1 MSEAEDLLA
10 LLVDHLQDG
19 VWLLNASDSL
29 IIEVNRS
36 GSLQAGS
43 GPSSLLDLSFCSLI
57 EPKITAQAWQL
68 LLAQIPPSGSHTV
81 AAGLRS
87 ETGHIHQVSLT
98 MTLDRSGT
106 DDQERVLAITRPLL
120 ATDLQP
126 DQAADANTTPSGS
139 QTGRSAV
146 SPAIKPDAAT
156 QGTLEATLDAT
167 LEALAEGVA
176 ILDHLGCVERA
187 NTAFLELVD
196 LQQSLVLDHSV
207 FDPPWI
213 WQSLQG
219 EFIDIE
225 DTPPVKALRTAKTQR
240 LEHVRLRG
248 NGLNRVLG
256 DLISVE
262 VTCEPLLGLDQSV
275 RGAVLVLSDLTALMQ
290 SVRHCEQIESTDL
303 LTSLRSRHHIT
314 TQVDAAVRS
323 AERTSA
329 STADARVGVL
339 HVDLDDFRSVN
350 DTFGTAF
357 GDEVLVAIADRLRDL
372 TERHIEIG
380 RVGVDEFLVVIT
392 GEDASL
398 SFDTRLRRLAE
409 ELQRRIEQP
418 LVVEGLELRLTASVG
433 ISRYPANAS
442 DGPSLVRAAGTA
454 LAASR
459 REGRH
464 QLRFF
469 ESSLEKR
476 GRTGLALDRDLRLAA
491 AQRNLQVYY
500 QPIIDLQSGEVSG
513 AEALVRWNHPEHGPI
528 PPSVF
533 IPDAETTGAIS
544 AISDMVVTT
553 VAEDLARWNQQN
565 LLKAGS
571 RIAINISATEFE
583 QRGFVSRLATTI
595 HNMGVLPAQLEL
607 EITETLLM
615 RDVEVT
621 ARRLN
626 ELHELG
632 FFVSLDDFGTGYS
645 SLSHLHM
652 LPLHTLKVDRCFVS
666 ELGDGRSETITRAIL
681 NLAQG
686 LGIHTV
692 GEGVETEEQR
702 RFLIDAGCD
711 SVQGFFYAPPLP
723 RLAFEKFMHSH
734 RPVSAG
740 SVSIRL

>member
-1 MSEAEDLLA
+1 MSEAEELLA

-19 VWLLNASDSL
+19 VWLLDASDAS
-29 IIEVNRS
+29 IIEVSQS
-36 GSLQAGS
+36 GALQAGS
-43 GPSSLLDLSFCSLI
+43 HPGTLLGTNFCSLI
-57 EPKITAQAWQL
+57 EPEISSEAWQL
-68 LLAQIPPSGSHTV
+68 LLSQIPATGSHTV
-81 AAGLRS
+81 SVGLRS
-87 ETGHIHQVSLT
+87 EIGFVQLVDLT
-98 MTLDRSGT
+98 LTRDYACEPV
-106 DDQERVLAITRPLL
+106 QARVLAITRSQPL
-120 ATDLQP
+120 ATLP
-126 DQAADANTTPSGS
+126 SAQAP
-139 QTGRSAV
+139 QV
-146 SPAIKPDAAT
+146 E
-156 QGTLEATLDAT
+156 TLLDAT

-176 ILDHLGCVERA
+176 ILDHLGRVERA

-219 EFIDIE
+219 DFLEIE
-225 DTPPVKALRTAKTQR
+225 GTPPVMALRTGEPQR
-240 LEHVRLRG
+240 LDHVQLRG

-256 DLISVE
+256 ELISVE
-262 VTCEPLLGLDQSV
+262 VSCEPLLGADQSL
-275 RGAVLVLSDLTALMQ
+275 RGAVLVLSDLTALLQ
-290 SVRHCEQIESTDL
+290 SVGRREQIEATDQ

-314 TQVDAAVRS
+314 AQVDAAVRA
-323 AERTSA
+323 AERNSTS
-329 STADARVGVL
+329 SDDARVGVL

-357 GDEVLVAIADRLRDL
+357 GDEVLIAVADRIRDL

-392 GEDASL
+392 GNDASL

-433 ISRYPANAS
+433 ISRYPANAR
-442 DGPSLVRAAGTA
+442 DGATLVRAADTA

-464 QLRFF
+464 QVRFF
-469 ESSLEKR
+469 ESSLDKR

-500 QPIIDLQSGEVSG
+500 QPIIDLQSGAVSG

-528 PPSVF
+528 PPSIF
-533 IPDAETTGAIS
+533 IPDAEATGAIS

-553 VAEDLARWNQQN
+553 VAEDLARWNEQN
-565 LLKAGS
+565 LLNAGS

-583 QRGFVSRLATTI
+583 QRGFVQRLAATLD
-595 HNMGVLPAQLEL
+595 NVGVLPSQLEL

-621 ARRLN
+621 AQRLSD
-626 ELHELG
+626 LHELG
-632 FFVSLDDFGTGYS
+632 FLVSLDDFGTGYS

-702 RFLIDAGCD
+702 RFLIDGGCD

-723 RLAFEKFMHSH
+723 RLAFEKFMQSH
-734 RPVSAG
+734 KPVAASAT
-740 SVSIRL
+740 STRSAL

>member
-1 MSEAEDLLA
+1 MSEAEELLA

-19 VWLLNASDSL
+19 VWLLDADSAA
-29 IIEVNRS
+29 IVEVSRS
-36 GSLQAGS
+36 GSVQVGS
-43 GPSSLLDLSFCSLI
+43 RASTLLETNFCSLI
-57 EPKITAQAWQL
+57 EPEMTSEAWQL
-68 LLAQIPPSGSHTV
+68 LLAQIPTAGSHTLAV
-81 AAGLRS
+81 GIRS
-87 ETGHIHQVSLT
+87 AIGYVQAVDLT
-98 MTLDRSGT
+98 LTRDHSCGP
-106 DDQERVLAITRPLL
+106 QHERILAITRSQIPE
-120 ATDLQP
+120 ADL
-126 DQAADANTTPSGS
+126 SGA
-139 QTGRSAV
+139 QRPELTG
-146 SPAIKPDAAT
+146 DLE
-156 QGTLEATLDAT
+156 TLLDAT
-167 LEALAEGVA
+167 LEALGEGVA
-176 ILDHLGCVERA
+176 ILDQLGRVEKA
-187 NTAFLELVD
+187 NSAFLELVD
-196 LQQSLVLDHSV
+196 LQQSLVLDHSM

-213 WQSLQG
+213 WQSVQG
-219 EFIDIE
+219 DFIEIE
-225 DTPPVKALRTAKTQR
+225 DTPPVQALRTGKAQR
-240 LEHVRLRG
+240 LEHVQLRG
-248 NGLNRVLG
+248 NGLNRTLG

-262 VTCEPLLGLDQSV
+262 VTCEPLLGEDKTL
-275 RGAVLVLSDLTALMQ
+275 RGAVLVLSDLTALVQ
-290 SVRHCEQIESTDL
+290 SVGHREQIEATDP

-314 TQVDAAVRS
+314 AQVDAAVRS
-323 AERTSA
+323 AERNPSDPD
-329 STADARVGVL
+329 DARVGVL

-357 GDEVLVAIADRLRDL
+357 GDEVLIAVADRLRDL

-392 GEDASL
+392 GNDASL

-442 DGPSLVRAAGTA
+442 DGATLVRAADTA

-464 QLRFF
+464 QVRFF
-469 ESSLEKR
+469 ESSLDKR

-500 QPIIDLQSGEVSG
+500 QPIIDLKSGAVTG

-528 PPSVF
+528 PPSIF
-533 IPDAETTGAIS
+533 IPDAEATGAIS

-553 VAEDLARWNQQN
+553 VAEDLAGWNEQS

-583 QRGFVSRLATTI
+583 QRGFVQRLAATL
-595 HNMGVLPAQLEL
+595 NNVGVLPSQLEL

-621 ARRLN
+621 AQRLSD
-626 ELHELG
+626 LHELG
-632 FFVSLDDFGTGYS
+632 FLVSLDDFGTGYS

-666 ELGDGRSETITRAIL
+666 ELGDGRSQTITRAIL

-692 GEGVETEEQR
+692 GEGVETEDQR
-702 RFLIDAGCD
+702 RFLIEAGCD
-711 SVQGFFYAPPLP
+711 SVQGFLYAPPLP
-723 RLAFEKFMHSH
+723 RLAFEKFMKNH
-734 RPVSAG
+734 RPVSALA
-740 SVSIRL
+740 V

>member
-1 MSEAEDLLA
+1 MSEAEELLA

-19 VWLLNASDSL
+19 VWLLDASDAS
-29 IIEVNRS
+29 IVEVSQS

-43 GPSSLLDLSFCSLI
+43 HPGTLLGTNFCSLI
-57 EPKITAQAWQL
+57 EPEISLEAWQL
-68 LLAQIPPSGSHTV
+68 LLAQIPPAASHTV
-81 AAGLRS
+81 SVGLRS
-87 ETGHIHQVSLT
+87 EIGFVQLVDLT
-98 MTLDRSGT
+98 ITRDYSGEPE
-106 DDQERVLAITRPLL
+106 QARVLAITRSQPL
-120 ATDLQP
+120 ATLPAAQP
-126 DQAADANTTPSGS
+126 PQVES
-139 QTGRSAV
+139 
-146 SPAIKPDAAT
+146 
-156 QGTLEATLDAT
+156 LLDAT
-167 LEALAEGVA
+167 LEALGEGVA
-176 ILDHLGCVERA
+176 ILDHLGRVERA
-187 NTAFLELVD
+187 NTAFLQLVD

-207 FDPPWI
+207 FDPPWV
-213 WQSLQG
+213 WQSLEG
-219 EFIDIE
+219 DFLEIE
-225 DTPPVKALRTAKTQR
+225 DTPPVKALRTGEPQR
-240 LEHVRLRG
+240 LDHVQLRG

-256 DLISVE
+256 ELISVE
-262 VTCEPLLGLDQSV
+262 VSCEPLLGTDQSL
-275 RGAVLVLSDLTALMQ
+275 RGAVLVLGDLTALLQ
-290 SVRHCEQIESTDL
+290 SVDRREQIEATDH

-314 TQVDAAVRS
+314 AQVDAAVRA
-323 AERTSA
+323 AERNTSNA
-329 STADARVGVL
+329 DDARVGVL

-357 GDEVLVAIADRLRDL
+357 GDEVLIAVADRIRDL

-392 GEDASL
+392 GNDASL

-433 ISRYPANAS
+433 ISRYPANAR
-442 DGPSLVRAAGTA
+442 DGATLVRAADTA

-464 QLRFF
+464 QVRFF
-469 ESSLEKR
+469 ESSLDKR

-500 QPIIDLQSGEVSG
+500 QPIIDLQSGAVSG

-528 PPSVF
+528 PPSIF
-533 IPDAETTGAIS
+533 IPDAEATGAIS

-553 VAEDLARWNQQN
+553 VAEDLAGWNQQN
-565 LLKAGS
+565 LLNAGS

-583 QRGFVSRLATTI
+583 QRGFVQRLAATLD
-595 HNMGVLPAQLEL
+595 NVGVLPSQLEL

-621 ARRLN
+621 AQRLSD
-626 ELHELG
+626 LHELG
-632 FFVSLDDFGTGYS
+632 FLVSLDDFGTGYS

-702 RFLIDAGCD
+702 RFLIDGGCD

-723 RLAFEKFMHSH
+723 RLAFEKFMQSH
-734 RPVSAG
+734 KPIAASAT
-740 SVSIRL
+740 SSRSAL

>member
-10 LLVDHLQDG
+10 LLVHHLQDG
-19 VWLLNASDSL
+19 VWLLDSDDSS
-29 IIEVNRS
+29 IVEVSRS
-36 GSLQAGS
+36 GAVHAGS
-43 GPSSLLDLSFCSLI
+43 RPESLVGASFASLI
-57 EPKITAQAWQL
+57 EPQITEQAWQL
-68 LLAQIPPSGSHTV
+68 LLAQIPASGSHAV
-81 AAGLRS
+81 LIGLRC
-87 ETGHIHQVSLT
+87 ELGQIQPVELT
-98 MTLDRSGT
+98 LTR
-106 DDQERVLAITRPLL
+106 DDSCAPEQERVLAITRAQFPDSLPNETGLEVDALL
-120 ATDLQP
+120 DRA
-126 DQAADANTTPSGS
+126 
-139 QTGRSAV
+139 
-146 SPAIKPDAAT
+146 
-156 QGTLEATLDAT
+156 
-167 LEALAEGVA
+167 LEALGEGVV
-176 ILDHLGCVERA
+176 ILNHLGCVERA
-187 NTAFLELVD
+187 NTAFLQLVD

-219 EFIDIE
+219 DFLEIE
-225 DTPPVKALRTAKTQR
+225 NTPPVLALRTGQAQH
-240 LEHVRLRG
+240 LEHVQLRG

-256 DLISVE
+256 ELVSVR
-262 VTCEPLLGLDQSV
+262 VSCEPLIGKDHSI
-275 RGAVLVLSDLTALMQ
+275 RGAVLVLSDLTALLQ
-290 SVRHCEQIESTDL
+290 SVGHREQIESTDQ

-314 TQVDAAVRS
+314 AQVDAAVRS
-323 AERTSA
+323 AQR
-329 STADARVGVL
+329 STTGSDDARVGVL

-357 GDEVLVAIADRLRDL
+357 GDEVLIAVADRLRDL

-392 GEDASL
+392 GNDASL

-433 ISRYPANAS
+433 ISRYPANAET
-442 DGPSLVRAAGTA
+442 GASLVRAADTA

-464 QLRFF
+464 QVRFF

-500 QPIIDLQSGEVSG
+500 QPIIDLQSGAVMG

-533 IPDAETTGAIS
+533 IPDAEATGAIS

-553 VAEDLARWNQQN
+553 VAEDLAGWNQQN

-583 QRGFVSRLATTI
+583 QRGFVQRLAATLD
-595 HNMGVLPAQLEL
+595 NVGVLPSQLEL

-621 ARRLN
+621 AQRLGD
-626 ELHELG
+626 LHELG
-632 FFVSLDDFGTGYS
+632 FLVSLDDFGTGYS
-645 SLSHLHM
+645 SLSHLHR

-702 RFLIDAGCD
+702 RFLIDSGCD

-723 RLAFEKFMHSH
+723 RLAFEKFMLNH
-734 RPVSAG
+734 RPVSSA
-740 SVSIRL
+740 STTTKF